1 MAQYKFNQLEL
12 KRHEYMKT
20 KIKKSHNQVKT
31 SRVWLQLPLLLLL
44 LLHLH
49 VSAEK
54 ILILSGGGARG
65 LAHIGVLK
73 RLEEEGIRP
82 DKIISTS
89 MGSIV
94 GSLYS
99 CGYSPEEITSLVKEI
114 ELTELFTGKPERKF
128 IPILNK
134 RITPQPSIAITFDNS
149 FKPILPS
156 SLLEGQILY
165 NKVAPHIQP
174 IAHRYNNDFSK
185 LPIPIYIVATDLIS
199 GKSVILSKGD
209 LTKAIQASSTV
220 PLAFTPVSYG
230 DSLLVDGG
238 ILQNIP
244 IMPSLIKESD
254 TLLVV
259 DVTSPLYQ
267 RDELDNP
274 IHVGMQVV
282 GISINNKKRE
292 NLALADYLIS
302 PNLDTLS
309 NEEFL
314 SIDEFIQAGYEATV
328 RALTNWKSTPPAPS
342 NEIIKGAPKLIDKI
356 VVRGD
361 KITQSGLI
369 KRFSHLKIGD
379 TLTRE
384 SVHQTI
390 NSLYGTNLFKSVT
403 LYQDGGTLFINVE
416 ERANIKLSFGTRVDN
431 YHKIEIYTAPEIR
444 NFIGTGAS
452 LKLYAQYG
460 EFREKY
466 ALLLNGIFPLTKDF
480 KLNYSSSA
488 YVSRKKIV
496 NRTLDFTDPDNT
508 YISYKELNLSK
519 SGLSLSAGFDIRNL
533 FYLYTGLYSERYLL
547 SHSFN
552 LKVPSLKDETAR
564 LILSGIVL
572 DTRDREYF
580 PTRGGEQ
587 AISFTGTSEKLG
599 SDNSFF
605 SLKGSHCQIFT
616 PGTQLSFSPS
626 VTYLWSDQALPTMA
640 RHFIGGGRYQ
650 RSANEMDLSNS
661 VAFAGIRE
669 NHFPVDH
676 FLILSTYL
684 QYHFGTSPFYLRLYG
699 DWGKGWVFNTTETG
713 NKLKNFFHEAPAGI
727 ETELA
732 VETPIG
738 PIRFSWSRL
747 IHRSFTGNDDEAN
760 DLFRFSAGFNF

>member
-1 MAQYKFNQLEL
+1 MK
-12 KRHEYMKT
+12 KT
-20 KIKKSHNQVKT
+20 KTNYNKSFFNSYIRQILIV
-31 SRVWLQLPLLLLL
+31 LLFFGGTQKAA
-44 LLHLH
+44 
-49 VSAEK
+49 AEK
-54 ILILSGGGARG
+54 VLILSGGGARG

-73 RLEEEGIRP
+73 RLEEEGITP

-99 CGYSPEEITSLVKEI
+99 CGYSPEEIKALIEKI
-114 ELTELFTGKPERKF
+114 ELTDLFTGKPDRKF

-134 RITPQPSIAITFDNS
+134 RITPQPAVAITFNNS

-174 IAHRYNNDFSK
+174 IVHRYGNDFSK
-185 LPIPIYIVATDLIS
+185 LPIPIYIIATDLIE
-199 GKSVILSKGD
+199 GKSIILSKGD
-209 LTKAIQASSTV
+209 LSKAIQASSTV
-220 PLAFTPVSYG
+220 PLAFTPVPYG

-244 IMPSLIKESD
+244 IMPSLVSEED
-254 TLLVV
+254 TIIVV
-259 DVTSPLYQ
+259 DVTSPLYE
-267 RDELDNP
+267 RDKLDNP

-282 GISINNKKRE
+282 GISINAKKHQ
-292 NLALADYLIS
+292 NLSLADYIIT
-302 PNLDTLS
+302 PNLESLS
-309 NEEFL
+309 NDEFF
-314 SIDEFIQAGYEATV
+314 SIDHFIDAGYNATV
-328 RALTNWKSTPPAPS
+328 ATLTQWKSKAPDAKRTIAPIPPETIS
-342 NEIIKGAPKLIDKI
+342 KI

-369 KRFSHLKIGD
+369 KRFSHLKVGD
-379 TLTRE
+379 TL
-384 SVHQTI
+384 SKDAVHQTI

-403 LYQDGGTLFINVE
+403 LFQDKETLFIDVE

-431 YHKIEIYTAPEIR
+431 DHKIEIFAAPEIR

-452 LKLYAQYG
+452 LKFYAQYG

-466 ALLLNGIFPLTKDF
+466 AVLLNGIFPLTKDF
-480 KLNYSSSA
+480 KLNYSGAA

-496 NRTLDFTDPDNT
+496 NRSLDFTDPNNT

-564 LILSGIVL
+564 LILAGIVL
-572 DTRDREYF
+572 DTRDKEHF
-580 PTRGGEQ
+580 TTRGGEQ
-587 AISFTGTSEKLG
+587 SISFTGTSSKLG
-599 SDNSFF
+599 SDNNFF
-605 SLKGSHCQIFT
+605 SLKGSHHQVFT
-616 PGTQLSFSPS
+616 PGKQFSFSPS
-626 VTYLWSDQALPTMA
+626 VYYLWSDQPLPTMA

-650 RSANEMDLSNS
+650 RSTNVMDISNS
-661 VAFAGIRE
+661 LPFAGVPE
-669 NHFPVDH
+669 NHFPVDQ
-676 FLILSTYL
+676 FLIFSGYL
-684 QYHFGTSPFYLRLYG
+684 QYHIGTSPLYVRLYA
-699 DWGKGWVFNTTETG
+699 DWGKGWVYNTEETG
-713 NKLKNFFHEAPAGI
+713 SKIKSFLDEAPVG
-727 ETELA
+727 
-732 VETPIG
+732 VESEIGLDTPVG

-747 IHRSFTGNDDEAN
+747 IHRNFTNESPEGE